1 MLCDGRYSIA
11 APPPS
16 RHARCGERAAGL
28 SESGRWRAEGGEQS
42 HAHYKAL
49 LTAGVCA
56 DWRGKLVV
64 PRGLAVDAHG
74 CVDLKAFSRV
84 H

>member
-1 MLCDGRYSIA
+1 VESKNSLSAC
-11 APPPS
+11 
-16 RHARCGERAAGL
+16 ER
-28 SESGRWRAEGGEQS
+28 SQAEALGIPMVEQS

-74 CVDLKAFSRV
+74 CVDLEACSRV